1 MKQEKNKKHSSAKI
15 KVLVVEDEIIV
26 ARDIC
31 NMLQSLGYKSISVS
45 SNSEEAIKTAE
56 KESPH
61 IVLMDIMLE
70 GRLNGVEAADYI
82 YTNLNIPIIYLTS
95 YSDETIIQKAKKTEP
110 FGYLLKPFEERDL
123 KTTIEIALYKSEI
136 EMKLK
141 RREKWL
147 STILTNIGDG
157 VIVTDE
163 KGAVTFINKQG
174 ENITGWTSN
183 DALNKDLNEVYPT
196 QNEKTGKRL
205 NIPTEKL
212 LTGKRTRIH
221 HDVVLRS
228 KSGAKI
234 YINQNLNPTLDEG
247 GRITGLVV
255 TFSDITM
262 RKKAEKQIKEIWEN
276 QKKAMEG
283 AVEAMAHTI
292 ETRDPYTAGH
302 QRRVTKLAVKI
313 AEEMGLEEGKI
324 EGIRM
329 AGTLH
334 DIGKIYI
341 PAEILSKP
349 GIISEAEYNIIKT
362 HPKVGAD
369 ILKSIEFPWPV
380 SDIVRQHHERIDGS
394 GYPNGLSGDKIMIE
408 AKVLA
413 VADVIEAMASHR
425 PYREALTLEDALTE
439 IKKNKGKLYDKKAS
453 EAAIKVCAREDFS
466 FE

>member
-1 MKQEKNKKHSSAKI
+1 MQQKKLDLKEKTT
-15 KVLVVEDEIIV
+15 VLVVEDEVIV
-26 ARDIC
+26 ARDVL
-31 NMLQSLGYKSISVS
+31 NMLQSLGYESISVTS
-45 SNSEEAIKTAE
+45 TSEDAVKTAK

-61 IVLMDIMLE
+61 IVLMDIML
-70 GRLNGVEAADYI
+70 GGKMNGVEAADYI
-82 YTNLNIPIIYLTS
+82 YTQLNIPIVYLTS
-95 YSDETIIQKAKKTEP
+95 YADESIIQEAKKTEP

-123 KTTIEIALYKSEI
+123 QTTIEIALYKFDM

-157 VIVTDE
+157 VIATDK
-163 KGAVTFINKQG
+163 KGKISLINKQA
-174 ENITGWTSN
+174 EAITGWKLGEVQS
-183 DALNKDLNEVYPT
+183 KDLNEIYSVYS
-196 QNEKTGKRL
+196 EKTNKTL
-205 NIPTEKL
+205 NIPADKL
-212 LTGKRTRIH
+212 LKGKRTRIQH
-221 HDVVLRS
+221 EVILRS

-234 YINQNLNPTLDEG
+234 PIDQDINPTLDEE

-255 TFSDITM
+255 TFSDITQ
-262 RKKAEKQIKEIWEN
+262 RKKAEKQIKESWEN

-283 AVEAMAHTI
+283 AVEAMAYTI

-313 AEEMGLEEGKI
+313 AQEMGLENNKI

-329 AGTLH
+329 AGSLH

-349 GIISEAEYNIIKT
+349 GKISEAEYNIIQT
-362 HPKVGAD
+362 HPRVGAD
-369 ILKSIEFPWPV
+369 ILKSIDFPWPV

-394 GYPNGLSGDKIMIE
+394 GYPNGLSGDEILLE
-408 AKVLA
+408 ARVLA

-425 PYREALTLEDALTE
+425 PYREALSLEQALNE
-439 IKKNKGKLYDKKAS
+439 IKKNKGKLYDEKAS
-453 EAAIKVCAREDFS
+453 EAAIKICSKDDFS
-466 FE
+466 FD

>member
-1 MKQEKNKKHSSAKI
+1 MKQKESKQQKRT

-26 ARDIC
+26 ARDVL
-31 NMLQSLGYKSISVS
+31 NMLQSLGYESISVTS
-45 SNSEEAIKTAE
+45 TSEEAVETAK

-70 GRLNGVEAADYI
+70 GKMNGVEAADYI
-82 YTNLNIPIIYLTS
+82 YTKLNIPIVYLTS
-95 YSDETIIQKAKKTEP
+95 YADETTIQKAKKTEP

-123 KTTIEIALYKSEI
+123 QTTIEIALYKFDM

-147 STILTNIGDG
+147 STILKNIGDG
-157 VIVTDE
+157 VIATDE
-163 KGAVTFINKQG
+163 KGAVSLMNKQG
-174 ENITGWTSN
+174 ETLTGWKS
-183 DALNKDLNEVYPT
+183 DEVLNKELNKIYSVYS
-196 QNEKTGKRL
+196 EKTHKPL
-205 NIPTEKL
+205 TIPVDKL
-212 LTGKRTRIH
+212 LKGKQTRIKH
-221 HDVVLRS
+221 EVILQS
-228 KSGAKI
+228 KSGSKI
-234 YINQNLNPTLDEG
+234 FIDQDINPTLDEG

-255 TFSDITM
+255 TFSDITQ
-262 RKKAEKQIKEIWEN
+262 RKKAEKQIKKSWED
-276 QKKAMEG
+276 QKKAMKG
-283 AVEAMAHTI
+283 TVEAMAYTI

-302 QRRVTKLAVKI
+302 QRRVTTLAVKI
-313 AEEMGLEEGKI
+313 AKEMGLEKDKE

-349 GIISEAEYNIIKT
+349 GKISQVEYNIIKT

-380 SDIVRQHHERIDGS
+380 SEIVRQHHERMDES
-394 GYPNGLSGDKIMIE
+394 GYPNGISGDKILIE
-408 AKVLA
+408 ARVLA

-425 PYREALTLEDALTE
+425 PYREALSLAEALEE
-439 IKKNKGKLYDKKAS
+439 IKKNKGKLYDKNVA
-453 EAAIKVCAREDFS
+453 EAAIKVCSTEDFS
-466 FE
+466 FD